1 MFSKRNFFKFRFFCR
16 FEENNQF
23 MNLIDKILKS
33 SKLNKKFLSFWVY
46 SDEETFWFGQVIDY
60 NKENIIIQHY
70 TRYGKKDGIII
81 IKKSDIISIDIND
94 DYSKAMTY
102 IIENSIEISDEN
114 NFNLSFNFKENWQFE
129 LLKQIE
135 GNYDFISSIEINN
148 SYYSGFVEEVDKE
161 NFTFNLIGK
170 SGEDEGLTMFK
181 VEDITHF
188 KINDIDNRKRLLLYN
203 WRKK

>member
-1 MFSKRNFFKFRFFCR
+1 
-16 FEENNQF
+16 
-23 MNLIDKILKS
+23 MNLIDKVLKS
-33 SKLNKKFLSFWVY
+33 SKLNKKFLSFWIY

-70 TRYGKKDGIII
+70 TRYGKKDGVII
-81 IKKSDIISIDIND
+81 IKKSDIQSIDIND

-102 IIENSIEISDEN
+102 FIENSIDISDEKK
-114 NFNLSFNFKENWQFE
+114 FNLNFNFKESWQFE
-129 LLKQIE
+129 TLKQIE
-135 GNYDFISSIEINN
+135 GNHDFISSIEINN

-161 NFTFNLIGK
+161 NFTINLIGK
-170 SGEDEGLTMFK
+170 SGQDEGITMFK

-203 WRKK
+203 WRNK

>member
-188 KINDIDNRKRLLLYN
+188 KFNDIDNRKRLLLYN

>member
-1 MFSKRNFFKFRFFCR
+1 M
-16 FEENNQF
+16 
-23 MNLIDKILKS
+23 I
-33 SKLNKKFLSFWVY
+33 
-46 SDEETFWFGQVIDY
+46 
-60 NKENIIIQHY
+60 
-70 TRYGKKDGIII
+70 
-81 IKKSDIISIDIND
+81 
-94 DYSKAMTY
+94 
-102 IIENSIEISDEN
+102 
-114 NFNLSFNFKENWQFE
+114 
-129 LLKQIE
+129 KQIE

>member
-188 KINDIDNRKRLLLYN
+188 KINDIDNRKRLLL
-203 WRKK
+203 

>member
-1 MFSKRNFFKFRFFCR
+1 MFSTRNFFKFRFFCR

-46 SDEETFWFGQVIDY
+46 SDEETFWYGQVIDY

>member
-203 WRKK
+203 WRNK